1 MTRMNTATI
10 NRTKYAKNTVHN
22 KNNSSNQL
30 NHHRIIIACVLILL
44 TVVAIM
50 FIYVYP
56 IRAYYAETSKL
67 KTEQHKLQILKEANV
82 KMKKERT
89 NLSKDSEI
97 EKLAREQYH
106 LIKPGE
112 DAYIVTGK

>member
-67 KTEQHKLQILKEANV
+67 KTEQHKLH
-82 KMKKERT
+82 
-89 NLSKDSEI
+89 LSKDSEI
-97 EKLAREQYH
+97 EKLAREEYH